1 MSVVGY
7 LRDVAEPEN
16 YFEIFAGRV
25 SVGRADS
32 NDIKLA
38 SRSVSSHHAELEIEP
53 SARPSKMVVTDLGSR
68 NATFVNEVRLLG
80 SSRAVAFGDVLRF
93 GYDTVTYRLVQELEG
108 PRGQAPAAICPLLVA
123 RWCYVCLCVCVLTER
138 MRCRRLCRVAAA
150 GRKDT
155 AARAAACG
163 HAVGRGRRHEQ
174 VNGVR
179 DVAAAILKSPIIV
192 NLLH

>member
-32 NDIKLA
+32 NDIKLT

-53 SARPSKMVVTDLGSR
+53 SARPPKMVVTDLGSR

-80 SSRAVAFGDVLRF
+80 SSRAVAFGDVVRF

-108 PRGQAPAAICPLLVA
+108 PRGQALAAICPLLVV
-123 RWCYVCLCVCVLTER
+123 RWCCVSLVVCADGAHTVPVLQSRHGRRKGYRRTSGR
-138 MRCRRLCRVAAA
+138 PRACRRSR
-150 GRKDT
+150 T
-155 AARAAACG
+155 
-163 HAVGRGRRHEQ
+163 ET
-174 VNGVR
+174 
-179 DVAAAILKSPIIV
+179 
-192 NLLH
+192 